1 MIHLRQ
7 HDFMLDYAFHF
18 VCFFNFFGAFIIVKS
33 CDASLIILIININ
46 LPSNKCLL
54 QSRKVRRNAGKVMVG
69 SK

>member
-1 MIHLRQ
+1 MIHLRH

-18 VCFFNFFGAFIIVKS
+18 VFFYFFVAFIIVKS
-33 CDASLIILIININ
+33 CDASPIILIININ